1 MPPPP
6 PFLIWTLRR
15 TGGTTFTRL
24 LHAASAREEVWREPF
39 ARHGKLFGLR
49 RRFVEDK
56 DAARLAEGLE
66 VALAARPNIKHCFEV
81 CPARF
86 NAVLLRTATR
96 LGYRHLYLDRR
107 DEAGR
112 IESLEFAR
120 LTGAWGRGQAEHVE
134 KALQDG
140 SLRPGPPDAALAAR
154 ELRRSAVKRQQLFR
168 EMKARDTDPFVLFHE
183 DLYAGDILDLFH
195 AAARHCGV
203 TGPLDDDAIADQG
216 SGLSAQNTARLI
228 AALPEL
234 EPFRARIAGHLAEN
248 AGKLE
253 NPFLTRRAR
262 RRFWLF

>member
-24 LHAASAREEVWREPF
+24 LHDASGRDEVWHEPF
-39 ARHGKLFGLR
+39 GRHGPLFGLR

-56 DAARLAEGLE
+56 NAARLAEGLE
-66 VALAARPNIKHCFEV
+66 VALAARPDIKHCFEV

-107 DEAGR
+107 DEAAR

-120 LTGAWGRGQAEHVE
+120 LTGAWGKGQAQRLQA
-134 KALQDG
+134 ALDAG
-140 SLRPGPPDAALAAR
+140 VALAPPDAALSER

-183 DLYAGDILDLFH
+183 DLYAGDILDRFR
-195 AAARHCGV
+195 AAAVHCGI
-203 TGPLDDDAIADQG
+203 TRPLDEAVIADQG
-216 SGLSAQNTARLI
+216 EGRSSQGTAALI
-228 AALPEL
+228 AAVPGMEA
-234 EPFRARIAGHLAEN
+234 FRARIAAHMAEN
-248 AGKLE
+248 GRKLE